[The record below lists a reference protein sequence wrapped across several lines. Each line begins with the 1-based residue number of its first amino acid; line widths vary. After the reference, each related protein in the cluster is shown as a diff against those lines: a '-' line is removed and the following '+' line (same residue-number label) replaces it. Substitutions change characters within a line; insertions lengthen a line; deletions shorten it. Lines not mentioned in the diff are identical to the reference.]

1 MKSLELTNSLKEDQ
15 NKEGEDSGDDDGLG
29 LLNNTFSVDER
40 IELLIKTFTQ
50 ELFKK
55 ISMSVFEEDRKVVT
69 YMLVLRVLES
79 ESFIDRS
86 LLDFIISGAKRVSMT
101 A

>member
-40 IELLIKTFTQ
+40 IELLIKTFT
-50 ELFKK
+50 
-55 ISMSVFEEDRKVVT
+55 
-69 YMLVLRVLES
+69 
-79 ESFIDRS
+79 
-86 LLDFIISGAKRVSMT
+86 
-101 A
+101 